1 MRHPAFAT
9 AASPATGANV
19 AEATGGSSAPCRR
32 QLRATGLRSG
42 RLITPTELGGARLPN
57 VIHFN
62 ELGKG
67 GHFAAWCEPQA
78 YSEEIRAGFRSLR

>member
-1 MRHPAFAT
+1 
-9 AASPATGANV
+9 
-19 AEATGGSSAPCRR
+19 
-32 QLRATGLRSG
+32 
-42 RLITPTELGGARLPN
+42 LGGARLPN